1 MSGYNKEYRDFSLL
15 FVAGKAVVIMSDFEK
30 SYEENLTAVNR
41 KLRIGESFDI
51 LVKRIKSGGKHVT
64 FYCIDGFVKDEM
76 FEKMLEYLSKLTEKD
91 MKECPT
97 AQSFLDSHITYVESS
112 VEKSLETF
120 STFVLSGAIGMI
132 VEDYTDAIV
141 IDARTYPARSV
152 QEPESD
158 KVLRGSHEGFVETI
172 IFNTALIRRK
182 IRNPKLTVKAFQIG
196 SESKTDV
203 VVCYL
208 EDSVNKK
215 HLRSIVKKLQA
226 IEVSSLTM
234 SQESLRECLIPSQP
248 WNPFPKVRY
257 TERPDAAAA
266 CIYDGNVVVLADGS
280 PSAMIL
286 PTGIFD
292 FVQDINDY
300 YFPPMIGTFLRY
312 VRAVV
317 FALSLL
323 LVPTWYLLTL
333 YGDTIP
339 ESLRFLLV
347 KEPNSVP
354 LIAQLLVI
362 EFVIDTLRLAS
373 LNTPSALSNS
383 FSVVG
388 ALVLGE
394 FAVSS
399 GWFVSEVVL
408 FMAFAAISNFTQAS
422 YELGYAIKISRT
434 LLLILTA
441 VFKLWGFIAGLA
453 IVILVICTTK
463 TVDGY
468 TYLYPLFPFNKE
480 ALKGLLVR
488 RTIRSRE
495 NGARK
500 NAVSMKKN

>member
-1 MSGYNKEYRDFSLL
+1 
-15 FVAGKAVVIMSDFEK
+15 MSDFEK
-30 SYEENLTAVNR
+30 SYEENLAMINR

-51 LVKRIKSGGKHVT
+51 LVKRIKAGGKRVT

-76 FEKMLEYLSKLTEKD
+76 FEKMLEYISKLTEKE
-91 MKECPT
+91 MKDCPT
-97 AQSFLDSHITYVESS
+97 AKDLLDSHITYIESS

-120 STFVLSGAIGMI
+120 TTFVLSGAIGMI
-132 VEDYTDAIV
+132 VEGYSEAII
-141 IDARTYPARSV
+141 IDARTYPARDV

-158 KVLRGSHEGFVETI
+158 KVLRGSHEGFVETV

-182 IRNPKLTVKAFQIG
+182 IRNPKLTFKAFQIG

-208 EDSVNKK
+208 EDCVNKK
-215 HLRSIVKKLQA
+215 QLSSISKKLRSI
-226 IEVSSLTM
+226 EVSCLTM
-234 SQESLRECLIPSQP
+234 SQESLKECLVPSQP

-286 PTGIFD
+286 PTGVFD

-323 LVPTWYLLTL
+323 LVPAWYLLTL
-333 YGDTIP
+333 YGERIP
-339 ESLRFLLV
+339 EGLKFLLV

-441 VFKLWGFIAGLA
+441 IFKLWGFIAGL
-453 IVILVICTTK
+453 VIILLVVCTTK

-468 TYLYPLFPFNKE
+468 TYLYPLFPFDGK
-480 ALKGLLVR
+480 ALYGLLVR
-488 RTIRSRE
+488 RSLKSKQ
-495 NGARK
+495 RK
-500 NAVSMKKN
+500 AHSNDVSMERN